1 MAGGRLGLR
10 RLLLYPTE
18 LRAPI
23 TFKPALVTLYQGAFP
38 GQSFGGTGFSS
49 HDQGSCEYPPELTGP
64 RTGSQLE
71 RSMKRFSPVVYKIR
85 AGLAEYFELFLT
97 SAGVLLAITIT
108 LSELSRGEQGMALIF
123 LIWLQGFIVWAV
135 HRHCVL
141 RNRALIQ
148 KMRLMVQDRVNN
160 RLTVWLSL
168 TDVQARIAAEAGRE
182 DRESVSLAAA
192 RAVSLELEKLSFESL
207 RTWERRNARFLYSR
221 IL

>member
-1 MAGGRLGLR
+1 
-10 RLLLYPTE
+10 
-18 LRAPI
+18 
-23 TFKPALVTLYQGAFP
+23 
-38 GQSFGGTGFSS
+38 
-49 HDQGSCEYPPELTGP
+49 
-64 RTGSQLE
+64 
-71 RSMKRFSPVVYKIR
+71 
-85 AGLAEYFELFLT
+85 
-97 SAGVLLAITIT
+97 

-123 LIWLQGFIVWAV
+123 LIWLQGFILWAV

-192 RAVSLELEKLSFESL
+192 RAVSLELEKLSVESL

-221 IL
+221 LL